1 MENIRNSLRKIKSI
15 THKETL
21 HIIRDIRTLIL
32 SMVIPVFL
40 IIIFGYAIKL
50 DIQNVN
56 LSFVDFKNNHFTR
69 ELKETLKNSYVF
81 SKVFNEY
88 DLKENKFLKNE
99 IKGKIFISRDLKEFV
114 IIMDGSDP
122 TLFST
127 LSGYMIRMLS
137 EKENILDLKYKI
149 LFNPKLKSEI
159 FIVPG
164 IIAIILVVISAILV
178 AISIS
183 KEYETGSFYT
193 LLTLPL
199 KPHEIIFGKVI
210 PYIFIGLIQFTLVL
224 IFGKIL
230 FDIPLR
236 GNFLFLYL
244 STIIYIFSGVSI
256 GIIVSTKFK
265 KTQTSLHITWL
276 TTILP
281 SFLLSGFIFPIEN
294 IPFLLRI
301 LTYFVP
307 ARYFL
312 AILRGNLLKDSEI
325 LYNLDELL
333 FLIFLSSILI
343 SIALRSIKKE
353 ILT

>member
-1 MENIRNSLRKIKSI
+1 MKNIKNSLRKIKSI
-15 THKETL
+15 AYKEIL

-32 SMVIPVFL
+32 SLIIPVFL
-40 IIIFGYAIKL
+40 LIIFGYAIRL
-50 DIQNVN
+50 DIQNVS
-56 LSFVDFKNNHFTR
+56 LSFFDFKNDYFTR
-69 ELKETLKNSYVF
+69 ELKETLKNSSVF
-81 SKVFNEY
+81 SKIFNEY
-88 DLKENKFLKNE
+88 DLKEDKFLKNE
-99 IKGKIFISRDLKEFV
+99 IKGKIFIPSNLKEIV
-114 IIMDGSDP
+114 IIIDGSDP

-127 LSGYMIRMLS
+127 LSGYMIRMLG
-137 EKENILDLKYKI
+137 EKENIFDLRYKI
-149 LFNPKLKSEI
+149 LFNPELKSEI

-164 IIAIILVVISAILV
+164 IIAIILVVISAVLV

-193 LLTLPL
+193 LFTLPL
-199 KPHEIIFGKVI
+199 KPYEIIIGKVI
-210 PYIFIGLIQFTLVL
+210 PYILIGLTQFTLVL

-230 FDIPLR
+230 FNIPLR

-244 STIIYIFSGVSI
+244 STIIYILSGLSI

-265 KTQTSLHITWL
+265 KTQTALQVTWL

-312 AILRGNLLKDSEI
+312 ELLRANLLRNSEI
-325 LYNLDELL
+325 FYMLDELF
-333 FLIFLSSILI
+333 FLILLSFILI
-343 SIALRSIKKE
+343 FIALKSIKKE

>member
-1 MENIRNSLRKIKSI
+1 MKNIKNSLRKIKSI
-15 THKETL
+15 AYKEIL
-21 HIIRDIRTLIL
+21 HIIRDIRTLTL
-32 SMVIPVFL
+32 SIIIPVFL
-40 IIIFGYAIKL
+40 LIIFGYAIRL
-50 DIQNVN
+50 DIQNVS
-56 LSFVDFKNNHFTR
+56 LSFLDFKKDYFTR
-69 ELKETLKNSYVF
+69 ELKETLKNSNVF
-81 SKVFNEY
+81 SRIFNEY
-88 DLKENKFLKNE
+88 DFKEDKFLKNE
-99 IKGKIFISRDLKEFV
+99 IKGKLFIPRNLKEIV
-114 IIMDGSDP
+114 IIIDGSDP

-127 LSGYMIRMLS
+127 LSGYMIRMLL
-137 EKENILDLKYKI
+137 EKENIFDLRYKI
-149 LFNPKLKSEI
+149 LFNPELKSEI

-164 IIAIILVVISAILV
+164 IIAIILVVISAVLV

-193 LLTLPL
+193 LFTLPL
-199 KPHEIIFGKVI
+199 KPYEIIIGKVI
-210 PYIFIGLIQFTLVL
+210 PYILIGLAQFTLVL

-230 FDIPLR
+230 FNIPLR

-244 STIIYIFSGVSI
+244 STIIYILSGLSI

-265 KTQTSLHITWL
+265 KTQTALQVTWL

-294 IPFLLRI
+294 IPSLLRI

-312 AILRGNLLKDSEI
+312 ELLRANLLRNSEI
-325 LYNLDELL
+325 FYMLDELF
-333 FLIFLSSILI
+333 FLILLSFILI
-343 SIALRSIKKE
+343 FIALKSIKKE